1 MRPAAAVWRGAVP
14 VAGRSAGQQGR
25 ARCPPLPTGLGRG
38 AADRCGDDTHTGR
51 PSAGSSVQRESGL
64 PALALRGAGL
74 RRWPPASTRRP
85 ACDVH
90 SGSLRGARPRKPRD
104 APRQV
109 GKRSALGRT
118 AGCRPAL
125 DSRLP
130 SSPESRSHHF
140 LRRRCSPAPVS
151 SGPPAACGSARRLGL
166 PHTSP
171 GLCTC
176 EFLCSG
182 CVSFWT
188 LSSSSSAFSP

>member
-1 MRPAAAVWRGAVP
+1 MWRGAAPSPDALLDSRGVP
-14 VAGRSAGQQGR
+14 AALRF
-25 ARCPPLPTGLGRG
+25 PPASGGVPQTGVGTIL
-38 AADRCGDDTHTGR
+38 ALD
-51 PSAGSSVQRESGL
+51 AGSSVQRESGL

-140 LRRRCSPAPVS
+140 LGRRCSPSPVS